1 MSYYSDLQ
9 SLSEISDPENLE
21 SIDHPM
27 INEQD
32 LVVEEYNA
40 QSEESKVSHEEHKD
54 PFISINTS
62 DLSDDSQPDS
72 IRLHRRRMMGDRIN
86 QEVAN
91 IQDEVIEE
99 IDPDQS
105 NEQRENT
112 NSSPRYDPVNPFI

>member
-1 MSYYSDLQ
+1 
-9 SLSEISDPENLE
+9 
-21 SIDHPM
+21 M
-27 INEQD
+27 IIEQD

-54 PFISINTS
+54 PFISIYTS

-72 IRLHRRRMMGDRIN
+72 IRLHRMRMMGNRIN
-86 QEVAN
+86 QGVAN
-91 IQDEVIEE
+91 MRNEVIEE
-99 IDPDQS
+99 IIPDQI

>member
-1 MSYYSDLQ
+1 MKSIR
-9 SLSEISDPENLE
+9 LS
-21 SIDHPM
+21 
-27 INEQD
+27 
-32 LVVEEYNA
+32 
-40 QSEESKVSHEEHKD
+40 
-54 PFISINTS
+54 FSINTS